1 MYEKGLGVIRSF
13 QMAFKWYL
21 QAANKGL
28 AISQCSVGRFYE
40 YGNGFQIDT
49 TSALKWYQ
57 KSANQGHSDG
67 QKAVYRLNRSGFFM
81 TNKESKQ
88 KFIFDIY
95 NLINVYIRISAF

>member
-1 MYEKGLGVIRSF
+1 
-13 QMAFKWYL
+13 MAFKWYL

-28 AISQCSVGRFYE
+28 AISQCSVGRLYE
-40 YGNGFQIDT
+40 YGCGMQIDT

-57 KSANQGHSDG
+57 KSANQGNSIA
-67 QKAVYRLNRSGFFM
+67 QKAVYRLNKSGVFT

-88 KFIFDIY
+88 KKIIFDKY